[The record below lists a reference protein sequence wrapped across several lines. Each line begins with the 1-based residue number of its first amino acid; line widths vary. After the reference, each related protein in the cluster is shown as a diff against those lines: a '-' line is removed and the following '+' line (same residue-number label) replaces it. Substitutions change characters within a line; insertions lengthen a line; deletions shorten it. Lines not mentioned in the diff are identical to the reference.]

1 MWLFRGGRFRIARSV
16 LAATLIYVVAA
27 TGMLGSIA
35 RAASGL
41 ESSGFVVICTMEGTG
56 IAADG
61 SGPITKAQTAQHCG
75 LCQAGTAMATP
86 PVSEGV
92 PVAEPVPAPPPLAR
106 PALLAPVRSFE
117 GWIGTRPPRAPPFA
131 V

>member
-1 MWLFRGGRFRIARSV
+1 MWHFRGARFRIARSL
-16 LAATLIYVVAA
+16 LAAALVYVVAA

-41 ESSGFVVICTMEGTG
+41 ESSGLVVICTMEGSG

-61 SGPITKAQTAQHCG
+61 STPVTKAQTAQHCG
-75 LCQAGTAMATP
+75 ICQAGTAIASP
-86 PVSEGV
+86 PISQGV
-92 PVAEPVPAPPPLAR
+92 PVAAPVAAPPPFDR
-106 PALLAPVRSFE
+106 PALIAPVRSFE
-117 GWIGTRPPRAPPFA
+117 GWIGTRPPRAPPLA

>member
-1 MWLFRGGRFRIARSV
+1 MWLFRGDRFKTARSV
-16 LAATLIYVVAA
+16 LAATLVYVVAA

-61 SGPITKAQTAQHCG
+61 SGPVTKAQTAQHCG
-75 LCQAGTAMATP
+75 ICQAGTAIATP

-92 PVAEPVPAPPPLAR
+92 PVAEPVAAPLPLAR
-106 PALLAPVRSFE
+106 PALLAPIRPFE

-131 V
+131 I

>member
-61 SGPITKAQTAQHCG
+61 SGPVTKAQTAQHCG
-75 LCQAGTAMATP
+75 LCQAGTAIATP

-92 PVAEPVPAPPPLAR
+92 PVAEPVSAPLPLAR
-106 PALLAPVRSFE
+106 PALLAPVRSFD

-131 V
+131 I